1 MKLAKKISKGIAL
14 CAALTIIGWGGVTS
28 CSNSSSDSD
37 EGELVA
43 PPILPEKKITFSVTE
58 NSTNDEN
65 TTLMFKYDR
74 SAAGAKELVKI
85 EDCGIVVKLNDNET
99 KTISTLE
106 FALDEYGASFSES
119 DKNPIKDASNMK
131 EYKAKVSLG
140 KKVAKGDEVV
150 IYYNKDV
157 GTISGEGKDADAV
170 KTLVVALIDTDEAVD
185 YYKPLVTEDNNYQ
198 PLFEKKE
205 ETGGAGQGNGG
216 DTGAG
221 SGNGDGTGNGDN
233 KNPGGTTGG
242 QGGGN
247 QAGGTGQGNG
257 GGTGAGSGNGDG
269 TGDGDN
275 KNPGGTTGGQG
286 GDTGTGSG
294 SEQDPETPPEESKET
309 VIYKLDFSGAE
320 PPENYSIA
328 DGFFKSNEGVVMQG
342 FWAEFSISPKDI
354 GGKDLSSAN
363 YIKVS
368 FKCSDDAAF
377 GDDNARFMVGAFK
390 NSENE
395 DGNWSDTNLS
405 WTCFF
410 DKGIDGDV
418 PTEFKTVEKE
428 INWELKND
436 DKGNSLPLVVLS
448 DISGFKIFDCNFTS
462 GTLTVQ
468 SVEFIKK

>member
-43 PPILPEKKITFSVTE
+43 PPTLPEKKITFSVTE

-131 EYKAKVSLG
+131 EYKAKMSLG

-150 IYYNKDV
+150 VYYNKDV

-216 DTGAG
+216 NTGAG

-320 PPENYSIA
+320 PPAHNYITEQDNA
-328 DGFFKSNEGVVMQG
+328 KFVTNVGVQITG
-342 FWAEFSISPKDI
+342 AWAEFAFVPKEMPNL
-354 GGKDLSSAN
+354 KDATH
-363 YIKVS
+363 IKVN

-377 GDDNARFMVGAFK
+377 DATDKDNNKFMLGGYK
-390 NSENE
+390 YSEE
-395 DGNWSDTNLS
+395 EKKDTNIS
-405 WTCFF
+405 WTCFLNGAT
-410 DKGIDGDV
+410 D
-418 PTEFKTVEKE
+418 EFPKDFKVIEKE
-428 INWELKND
+428 IKWEQKYDAQGNPIDFANFD
-436 DKGNSLPLVVLS
+436 DIG
-448 DISGFKIFDCNFTS
+448 GFKIWDCHFTS
-462 GTLTVQ
+462 GTLIVQ